1 MVLPSVADALIVVI
15 LLVPGFIAFF
25 IIRRIGIV
33 DRKLSDL
40 ETIIWSV
47 FFSIIILVPFSAITQ
62 LDNIDKI
69 RDEIFIPLNTF
80 ILLAITVG
88 SGFLGGIITK
98 QFRKRYHH
106 GGVWDN
112 IMENYAKGGSWITVF
127 TKTGDEYN
135 GQYNMASMSEEEKRE
150 IIMSKPIQ
158 IIRDNNKKKIKEMKW
173 GEEMIFTEG
182 DIARVLFFR
191 KWDES

>member
-25 IIRRIGIV
+25 IIRRVGIV

-40 ETIIWSV
+40 ETTIWSV
-47 FFSIIILVPFSAITQ
+47 FFSVIILIPFSTITQ

-69 RDEIFIPLNTF
+69 RDGIFIPVNMF
-80 ILLAITVG
+80 ILLAIAVG
-88 SGFLGGIITK
+88 SGFLGGFITK

-106 GGVWDN
+106 GAAWDN
-112 IMENYAKGGSWITVF
+112 IMENYLKGGSWITVF
-127 TKTGDEYN
+127 TKTGDEFK
-135 GQYNMASMSEEEKRE
+135 GKYNMASVSEEAKRE
-150 IIMSKPIQ
+150 IIMSQPIQ
-158 IIRDNNKKKIKEMKW
+158 ISRDDNKKKIKVIKW

-191 KWDES
+191 KWDA